1 MGKFDSIKMLED
13 YRSSLLKMYDPE
25 KIRVRIC
32 MTGCRAYGA
41 AQIKKVL
48 EEEIKKGGLEEKVEV
63 ISTGCQGF
71 CARAPVMVIDPED
84 IFYQEIRVEDVSE
97 IVSETLRKRKVIE
110 RLLYQD
116 PVSGQRFVHT
126 AEVPFFK
133 EQSKMV
139 LRNCGLIDPT
149 NISHYIRRRGY
160 EALSKALAL
169 RRPERVIEEIKRSGL
184 RGRGGAGFP
193 TGLKWEFT
201 RAGHKGAKYIICN
214 ADEGDPGAF
223 MDRALLEGDPH
234 SVLEGLIIGGYAIG
248 AEEGYVY
255 VRAEYPI
262 AVEHLKIALRQ
273 AEDSGLL
280 GENILGTGF
289 SFQVKIKQGAGVFVC
304 GEETALIASLEGG
317 RGMPQPRPPFPV
329 QSGLWGRP
337 TCINN
342 VETLANVPLIILEG
356 AQEYARVGTKM
367 SKGTKIFALAGKVN
381 NTGLVEVPIGTSLRK
396 VVFDIGGGVPRGR
409 KYKAVQIGGPSGGCV
424 PERYLDL
431 PIDYESLKQVGAI
444 MGSGGMIVMDDNTC
458 MVDIARFFLEFVQD
472 ESCGKCVP
480 CRVGTKRML
489 EILTRITQGEGLGE
503 DLKLLKELGRIVKDT
518 ALCGLGQT
526 APNPVLSTL
535 EYFYHEYL
543 AHIEE
548 KRCPAC
554 SCEALFI
561 SPCQHACPLGIDIP
575 GYINL
580 VAQERFEDALAVIEK
595 ENPFPA
601 ICGRV
606 CHHPCELKCR
616 RGELD
621 EAVAIN
627 AIKRFTADYTLER
640 RRERVL
646 PRLSR
651 KEEKVAIIGSG
662 PAGLTAAYYL
672 ARWGYQ
678 VTIFESLPVAGGM
691 LAVGIPEYRLPK
703 EILKRDVLDV
713 VENLGVKIK
722 TNTRIGKDL
731 PFEELPKL
739 GYQAI
744 FVATGAHKSGRIN
757 LCSKTIRGVFS
768 GLEYLRGVCLGNSFD
783 LGGKTVVI
791 GGGNVAVDAARSS
804 LRQGVTRSIIIYRR
818 SREEMPAV
826 ESEIEAAE
834 EEGVEILYLA
844 APVKI
849 LTRNGKVRGIQCQRM
864 KLGDYDESGRRR
876 PVPIEG
882 SLFTI
887 DADSI
892 IMAIG
897 QSPDLSFFPS
907 SFRVNED
914 GPLQVNSQTLAT
926 NRPGVF
932 GGGDMVLG
940 PATVVEAM
948 AAGKKGALSID
959 RYLRGQP
966 LERTPTIKKKTF
978 EELEKEEVEPSED
991 LRTEVPTLPLEKRVR
1006 CFGQVELGF
1015 SKHMAVREAK
1025 RCLRCDL
1032 EQKKEQR

>member
-1 MGKFDSIKMLED
+1 MLEA
-13 YRSSLLKMYDPE
+13 YRKLLLDKEDPE
-25 KIRVRIC
+25 KTRVRIC

-48 EEEIKKGGLEEKVEV
+48 EQEIKKGGLDEKVEV

-84 IFYQEIRVEDVSE
+84 IFYQEVRAEDVSE
-97 IVSETLRKRKVIE
+97 IVSKTLKKGKIIE
-110 RLLYQD
+110 HLLYQD
-116 PVSGQRFVHT
+116 PLSRRRFVHT

-133 EQSKMV
+133 EQSKIV

-160 EALSKALAL
+160 EALSEAL
-169 RRPERVIEEIKRSGL
+169 RLRTPEKVIQEIKKSGL

-201 RAGHKGAKYIICN
+201 RAGQKEAKYIICN

-234 SVLEGLIIGGYAIG
+234 SVLEGMIIGGYAIG

-262 AVEHLKIALRQ
+262 AVEHLKEALGQ
-273 AEDSGLL
+273 AESFGLL
-280 GENILGTGF
+280 GENILGTDF
-289 SFQVKIKQGAGVFVC
+289 SFQVKIKQGAGAFVC
-304 GEETALIASLEGG
+304 GEETALIASVEGA
-317 RGMPQPRPPFPV
+317 RGMPRPRPPFPAE
-329 QSGLWGRP
+329 SGLWGRP

-342 VETLANVPLIILEG
+342 VETLANVPLIILKG
-356 AQEYARVGTKM
+356 AEEYARVGTKM
-367 SKGTKIFALAGKVN
+367 SKGTKIFALAGKVD

-409 KYKAVQIGGPSGGCV
+409 KFKAVQIGGPSGGCV

-431 PIDYESLKQVGAI
+431 PIDYETLKQVGAI
-444 MGSGGMIVMDDNTC
+444 MGSGGMIVVDDNTC

-503 DLKLLKELGRIVKDT
+503 DLELLKELGRIVKDT

-575 GYINL
+575 GYIDL
-580 VAQERFEDALAVIEK
+580 VAQGRFDEAVALIEK

-627 AIKRFTADYTLER
+627 AIKRFATDHALER
-640 RRERVL
+640 GREGAL
-646 PRLSR
+646 PRISG
-651 KEEKVAIIGSG
+651 KEEKVAIVGSG
-662 PAGLTAAYYL
+662 PAGLTSAYYL
-672 ARWGYQ
+672 ARWGYG
-678 VTIFESLPVAGGM
+678 VSIFESLPIAGGM

-703 EILKRDVLDV
+703 EILKRGVLDV

-731 PFEELPKL
+731 SFEELPRL
-739 GYQAI
+739 NYQAV
-744 FVATGAHKSGRIN
+744 FVATGAHKSQTID
-757 LCSKTIRGVFS
+757 LCSKTTRGVFG
-768 GLEYLRGVCLGNSFD
+768 GLEYLRGVCLGKTFE
-783 LGGKTVVI
+783 LGEKAVVI
-791 GGGNVAVDAARSS
+791 GGGNVAVDAARSC
-804 LRQGVTRSIIIYRR
+804 LRQGVRRSLIIYRR
-818 SREEMPAV
+818 SREEMPAI
-826 ESEIEAAE
+826 ETEIEQAE

-849 LTRNGKVRGIQCQRM
+849 LTRDGKVRGIQCQRM

-882 SLFTI
+882 SLFSI

-897 QSPDLSFFPS
+897 QSADLSFLPS
-907 SFRVNED
+907 SFQVNEE
-914 GPLQVNSQTLAT
+914 GTLWVNPQTLAT

-932 GGGDMVLG
+932 GGGDVVLG
-940 PATVVEAM
+940 PATVAEAM
-948 AAGKKGALSID
+948 AAGRKAAVSID

-966 LERTPTIKKKTF
+966 LERTPTVKKKTF
-978 EELEKEEVEPSED
+978 EELEKQEVEPSED
-991 LRTEVPTLPLEKRVR
+991 VRTEMPALALERRVR
-1006 CFGQVELGF
+1006 CFGEVELGF
-1015 SKHMAVREAK
+1015 SERMALREAK

-1032 EQKKEQR
+1032 EQKKEEG

>member
-1 MGKFDSIKMLED
+1 
-13 YRSSLLKMYDPE
+13 
-25 KIRVRIC
+25 
-32 MTGCRAYGA
+32 
-41 AQIKKVL
+41 
-48 EEEIKKGGLEEKVEV
+48 
-63 ISTGCQGF
+63 
-71 CARAPVMVIDPED
+71 
-84 IFYQEIRVEDVSE
+84 
-97 IVSETLRKRKVIE
+97 
-110 RLLYQD
+110 
-116 PVSGQRFVHT
+116 
-126 AEVPFFK
+126 
-133 EQSKMV
+133 
-139 LRNCGLIDPT
+139 
-149 NISHYIRRRGY
+149 
-160 EALSKALAL
+160 
-169 RRPERVIEEIKRSGL
+169 
-184 RGRGGAGFP
+184 
-193 TGLKWEFT
+193 
-201 RAGHKGAKYIICN
+201 
-214 ADEGDPGAF
+214 
-223 MDRALLEGDPH
+223 
-234 SVLEGLIIGGYAIG
+234 
-248 AEEGYVY
+248 
-255 VRAEYPI
+255 
-262 AVEHLKIALRQ
+262 
-273 AEDSGLL
+273 
-280 GENILGTGF
+280 
-289 SFQVKIKQGAGVFVC
+289 
-304 GEETALIASLEGG
+304 
-317 RGMPQPRPPFPV
+317 
-329 QSGLWGRP
+329 
-337 TCINN
+337 
-342 VETLANVPLIILEG
+342 
-356 AQEYARVGTKM
+356 
-367 SKGTKIFALAGKVN
+367 
-381 NTGLVEVPIGTSLRK
+381 
-396 VVFDIGGGVPRGR
+396 
-409 KYKAVQIGGPSGGCV
+409 
-424 PERYLDL
+424 
-431 PIDYESLKQVGAI
+431 
-444 MGSGGMIVMDDNTC
+444 
-458 MVDIARFFLEFVQD
+458 
-472 ESCGKCVP
+472 
-480 CRVGTKRML
+480 
-489 EILTRITQGEGLGE
+489 
-503 DLKLLKELGRIVKDT
+503 
-518 ALCGLGQT
+518 
-526 APNPVLSTL
+526 
-535 EYFYHEYL
+535 
-543 AHIEE
+543 
-548 KRCPAC
+548 
-554 SCEALFI
+554 
-561 SPCQHACPLGIDIP
+561 ACPLGIDIP

-580 VAQERFEDALAVIEK
+580 VAQGKFEDALVLIEK

-606 CHHPCELKCR
+606 CHRPCELKCR
-616 RGELD
+616 RGDLD

-627 AIKRFTADYTLER
+627 AIKRFVADHTLER
-640 RRERVL
+640 RREGVL

-662 PAGLTAAYYL
+662 PAGLTTAYYL

-713 VENLGVKIK
+713 VENLGVEIK

-731 PFEELPKL
+731 PFEELSGL

-744 FVATGAHKSGRIN
+744 FVATGAHKSGRID
-757 LCSKTIRGVFS
+757 LCSKRTSGVFS
-768 GLEYLRGVCLGNSFD
+768 GLKYLREVCLGKSFE

-818 SREEMPAV
+818 SRDEMPAV

-897 QSPDLSFFPS
+897 QFPDLSFFPS

-914 GPLQVNSQTLAT
+914 GPLQVNPQTLAT

-932 GGGDMVLG
+932 GGGDTVLG
-940 PATVVEAM
+940 PATVAEAM

-1015 SKHMAVREAK
+1015 SKHMALREAK